1 MHSTY
6 NSWKIHYDLLAREGT
21 EKEEDR
27 VVVPAVDGINYYGL
41 FIFPMAPQRPC
52 QSQRVLYT
60 TAKLNKEDME
70 SGRGTSFGLE
80 QFVSCC

>member
-1 MHSTY
+1 MRSTY
-6 NSWKIHYDLLAREGT
+6 NSWKIHYNLLAYEGT

-27 VVVPAVDGINYYGL
+27 VVVPAVDGINYYEL

-60 TAKLNKEDME
+60 TAKLNKERDE
-70 SGRGTSFGLE
+70 ERTGYIFRTGTVCIL
-80 QFVSCC
+80 

>member
-1 MHSTY
+1 MIFLVH
-6 NSWKIHYDLLAREGT
+6 EGT

-27 VVVPAVDGINYYGL
+27 VVVPAVDGINYSEL

-60 TAKLNKEDME
+60 TAKLNKEDMK